1 MIQPAADLTSSDRT
15 LSLSNMPLALTTRV
29 EELQLHQQQK
39 KKIKNEEEKQI
50 YCPEAGKHT
59 KKAKHPSL
67 SQK

>member
-1 MIQPAADLTSSDRT
+1 M
-15 LSLSNMPLALTTRV
+15 TRV

-39 KKIKNEEEKQI
+39 KKKKNEEEKQI